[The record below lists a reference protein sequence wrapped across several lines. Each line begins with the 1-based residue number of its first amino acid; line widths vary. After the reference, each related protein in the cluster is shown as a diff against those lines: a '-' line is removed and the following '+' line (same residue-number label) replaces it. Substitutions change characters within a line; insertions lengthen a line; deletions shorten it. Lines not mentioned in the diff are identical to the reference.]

1 MLGVC
6 IGVDGAKGGWVAV
19 ELREG
24 VDAAFARAR
33 AFRTFAELVAAY
45 PEAAVIA
52 VDIPIGQRDPA
63 ARAAGDAAARAMV
76 GPRRSSV
83 FPTPARAVL
92 AGGGL
97 RHSKKTPE
105 GYEQRRALLASQG
118 IVIRDDLRL
127 PRVGRDDMLD
137 AAAAAWSARRI
148 AAGTTFALRGDG
160 RQGEVERIPAIWY

>member
-1 MLGVC
+1 MPGVC
-6 IGVDGAKGGWVAV
+6 VGVDGAKGAWVAV

-24 VDAAFARAR
+24 ADGACTGARS
-33 AFRTFAELVAAY
+33 FRTFAELVAAY

-97 RHSKKTPE
+97 RHSKTPE

-160 RQGEVERIPAIWY
+160 RQGEVERIRAIWY